1 MPIHRLVDHMNAD
14 VVDILPPVHA
24 LSECGTTS
32 KVGTKPAALKTANEC
47 GYQLI
52 WLFGKTKLPDEIIS
66 NAF

>member
-1 MPIHRLVDHMNAD
+1 MNAD

-24 LSECGTTS
+24 LSECDTTS

-52 WLFGKTKLPDEIIS
+52 
-66 NAF
+66 